1 MPLIYGSFTDWKPM
15 KMFSAFDYLQ
25 FSGPKG
31 EIFND
36 EVAFKTLKKELHI
49 KKEIYTISQCSK
61 KDLLKI

>member
-1 MPLIYGSFTDWKPM
+1 M